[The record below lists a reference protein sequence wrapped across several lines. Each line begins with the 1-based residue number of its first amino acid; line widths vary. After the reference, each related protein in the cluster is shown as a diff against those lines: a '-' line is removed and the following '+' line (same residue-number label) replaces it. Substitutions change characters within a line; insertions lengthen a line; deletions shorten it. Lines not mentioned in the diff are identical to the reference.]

1 MVIQSFL
8 PVLGGAQRQ
17 VDLLGPL
24 LARRGVDL
32 TVLTRRPP
40 GTVRREQR
48 AGLEVQRLPG
58 PDRGP
63 LGSVSYTAAGTLS
76 LARLRP
82 DVVHVHDLLSP
93 ATIALLSRPLVR
105 APIVAKVLSTGPGGD
120 VDRLLTKP
128 LGARRLQAMA
138 SSFSAFVCLS
148 DDVAEELRLHGVRED
163 RLWKIPNG
171 VDVECFRPADPEQR
185 KLERSRLGLPAAGPV
200 ALYTGRFAPV
210 KQLDQLIKAVSK
222 VPELSLIM
230 VGEGSEEARL
240 RSLVADLGLGD
251 RVYML
256 ASVPDPA
263 PLYRAADFYA
273 STSTTEGMSNSVL
286 EAMASGLPVV
296 AMRASGMGE
305 LVSQATGSLVPS
317 GDVAALAAALQ
328 TFALEPERRHTLG
341 SAARDLVAD
350 RYSLGFVADRLHDL
364 YAEVL
369 PGPEAQ
375 RKGQE

>member
-40 GTVRREQR
+40 GTARREQR
-48 AGLEVQRLPG
+48 AGLEVRRMPG

-63 LGSVSYTAAGTLS
+63 LGSVGYTAAGALS

-128 LGARRLQAMA
+128 LGARRMRAMA

-148 DDVAEELRLHGVRED
+148 DDVAQELRAHGVGEG
-163 RLWKIPNG
+163 RLRQIPNG
-171 VDVECFRPADPEQR
+171 VDVECFRPAEPQER
-185 KLERSRLGLPAAGPV
+185 KLERSRLGLRTEGPV

-210 KQLDQLIKAVSK
+210 KQLDQLIKAASEVR
-222 VPELSLIM
+222 ELSLIM

-240 RSLVADLGLGD
+240 RGLVADLGVGD
-251 RVYML
+251 RVSML
-256 ASVPDPA
+256 TSVPDPA
-263 PLYRAADFYA
+263 PLYRAADLYA

-296 AMRASGMGE
+296 AMSASGMGE
-305 LVSQATGSLVPS
+305 LVSQTTGSLVPS
-317 GDVAALAAALQ
+317 GDVAALAAALRAL
-328 TFALEPERRHTLG
+328 ALEPERRRTLG
-341 SAARDLVAD
+341 AAARDLVVD
-350 RYSLGFVADRLHDL
+350 RYSLGFVADRLRDL
-364 YAEVL
+364 YGEVL
-369 PGPEAQ
+369 SGRET
-375 RKGQE
+375 RGKGQG